1 MIQSS
6 IIELSNISERQ
17 AASCNIL
24 WYEYYVIWLFTSVN
38 SENLLFFKNLFILF
52 KQANKDMKNLFSCLN
67 VQLINN
73 MLTLRALRF

>member
-17 AASCNIL
+17 AASSNIL

-38 SENLLFFKNLFILF
+38 SENLLFFKNLFFLF
-52 KQANKDMKNLFSCLN
+52 KQANKDMKNLFSCMN